1 MLKTCDI
8 LNLVDVGLPM
18 TENDGCAIVMYVH
31 CHSNRR
37 GQEMVREQV
46 TLPDK
51 AEVCTGSQ

>member
-1 MLKTCDI
+1 MKTCDI
-8 LNLVDVGLPM
+8 LNLVDVGLQM
-18 TENDGCAIVMYVH
+18 MENDGCAIVMYVH

-51 AEVCTGSQ
+51 GEVCTGSL

>member
-1 MLKTCDI
+1 MKTCDI

-18 TENDGCAIVMYVH
+18 MENDGCAIVMYVH

-46 TLPDK
+46 TKPDK
-51 AEVCTGSQ
+51 AEVCTGSR